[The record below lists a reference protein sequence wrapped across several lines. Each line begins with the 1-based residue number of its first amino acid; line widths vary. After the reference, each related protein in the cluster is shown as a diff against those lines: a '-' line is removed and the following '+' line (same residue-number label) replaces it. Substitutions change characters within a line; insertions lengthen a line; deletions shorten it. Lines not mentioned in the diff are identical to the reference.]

1 MAFPAVVGTPTET
14 ANATEATNNVIN
26 HATGGATDLHLL
38 VICKGKNVSI
48 NAHGDWSELLDE
60 TGFVGG
66 FYVAYH
72 YGTLGTSS
80 TLVASGNTRTAAIAY
95 LISGAENPATQAPEV
110 GTTSSGSS
118 TTPDPPTTTPTGGA
132 KDYLWIAA
140 CTRAGEEADDDT
152 WATAAPATPSA
163 FGSLLQKA
171 CGIAGSNLGGI
182 VATAHL
188 ASNAASMNPGTF
200 TIATGAWRAQTIAV
214 HPSSA
219 PPAVLARPPIVRLQ
233 ALPASLY

>member
-1 MAFPAVVGTPTET
+1 VAFPTVVGTPTET
-14 ANATEATNNVIN
+14 ANATEATNNVIG
-26 HATGGATDLHLL
+26 HATGGATDLHIL

-95 LISGAENPATQAPEV
+95 LISGAENPATRAPEV
-110 GTTSSGSS
+110 GTTASGSS

-140 CTRAGEEADDDT
+140 FTRAGEEADDDT
-152 WATAAPATPSA
+152 WVTAAPSTPSA

-171 CGIAGSNLGGI
+171 CGIAGSNLGGMI
-182 VATAHL
+182 ATAHL

-200 TIATGAWRAQTIAV
+200 TCATGAWRAQTIAI

-219 PPAVLARPPIVRLQ
+219 PAFVARPPIVRSQ
-233 ALPASLY
+233 AISASLY